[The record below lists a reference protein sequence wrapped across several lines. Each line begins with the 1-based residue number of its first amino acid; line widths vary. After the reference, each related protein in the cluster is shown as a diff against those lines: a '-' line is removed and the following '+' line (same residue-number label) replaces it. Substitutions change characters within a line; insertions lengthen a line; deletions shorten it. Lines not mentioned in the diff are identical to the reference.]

1 MTGYAFRIPTPPRM
15 LSMDEQTALLT
26 VTGER
31 RGAFRDHIIL
41 SMALATG
48 LREHELLALDVGDI
62 ADDLGKIR
70 RRVHL
75 KVFKRSAKE
84 PPPQEVLLSETI
96 RTKLSRF
103 LVWKKSHGQDTAPDA
118 PLFVSRKGNRL
129 STRQLRHLFT
139 VWQERAGFEQSYSFH
154 AIRHCACGNLYRKTK
169 DIRIVQRFARHASV
183 LSTMRYSH
191 PDEAALIRAIQDLPC

>member
-41 SMALATG
+41 SMALGTG

-103 LVWKKSHGQDTAPDA
+103 LGHRSNLCNNSLHLRGIGAFGHCQLACNLTDGYKRVGSLYGFNGLWWTAGSRASTTSH
-118 PLFVSRKGNRL
+118 
-129 STRQLRHLFT
+129 
-139 VWQERAGFEQSYSFH
+139 
-154 AIRHCACGNLYRKTK
+154 
-169 DIRIVQRFARHASV
+169 
-183 LSTMRYSH
+183 
-191 PDEAALIRAIQDLPC
+191 LPFRP